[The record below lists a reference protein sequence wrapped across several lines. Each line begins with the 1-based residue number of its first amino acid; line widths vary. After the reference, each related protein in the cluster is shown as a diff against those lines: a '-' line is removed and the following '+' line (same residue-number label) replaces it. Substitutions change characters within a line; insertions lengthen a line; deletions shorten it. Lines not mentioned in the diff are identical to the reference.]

1 LERAVQPAYTPPC
14 DFSDLHLHHLSS
26 MSEDNTDKPCF
37 GVAACYQLGIVVTAQ
52 RNNTLFVHTH
62 SPELGWTHAYVSTPA
77 AQTHGW
83 SFRAER

>member
-1 LERAVQPAYTPPC
+1 
-14 DFSDLHLHHLSS
+14 

-52 RNNTLFVHTH
+52 RNNTLYVHTH

-77 AQTHGW
+77 VQAHGW
-83 SFRAER
+83 SHALGGDDFLFVVYSLCLFRAET